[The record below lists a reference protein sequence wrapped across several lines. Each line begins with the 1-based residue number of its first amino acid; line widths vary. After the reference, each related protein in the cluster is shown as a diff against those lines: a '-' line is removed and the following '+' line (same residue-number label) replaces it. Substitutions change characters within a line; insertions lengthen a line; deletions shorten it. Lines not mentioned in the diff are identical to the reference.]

1 MKKNQEK
8 ILVIGLALIVLV
20 ATIATF
26 IYISNYTN
34 ISIFKN
40 VERETSLALKETVK
54 EGELQK
60 FNFFGNL
67 LSEREVGAPVAIEN
81 FTIAYD
87 IEEPTDQDVTATIT
101 FENENVVITNNGGNN
116 TYTFSENG
124 SFTFEFK
131 NENEE
136 IGTAVATVNW
146 IYKEAPKATIT
157 YSTTDPTNQDV
168 TATISFPGT
177 EVFVI
182 TTEPSYT
189 FTENGEHVFT
199 YEDEFGHVGTAVAKV
214 NWIYKEAPKATIKYS
229 TTELTNQD
237 VTATVLFDNTDIL
250 VIIDN
255 DTYTFTENGEHVFTY
270 EDEFGNVGTAV
281 ATVNWIDKTA
291 PVATIGYSEVDPT
304 NQDVTA
310 TISFDKENVRI
321 TNNEGSNTY
330 TFTEKGE
337 FTFEFVDEAGN
348 TGTAVAK
355 VTWIYKEAPK
365 ARIKY
370 STTEPTRENVT
381 ATVVFDNLE
390 IFVIMGEDSYT
401 FTENGEHI
409 FEYEDEAGNQGTVVA
424 RVDWIYKEAPKATIE
439 YNIDTL
445 TNQDVVA
452 TITFDRENVTI
463 TNNEG
468 NNTYTFEENGEF
480 IFEYVDSLGN
490 AGTTTVTVDWI
501 DKTAPVATIGY
512 SEVDPTNQ
520 DVTATISFDK
530 ENVRITNNE
539 GSNTYTFTEKGEFT
553 FEFVDEAGNTGTAV
567 AKVTW
572 IYKEAPKARIKYST
586 TEPTRENVTA
596 TVVFDNLEI
605 FVIMGEDSYTF
616 TENGEHIFEY
626 EDEAGNQ
633 GTVVARVDWI
643 YKEAP
648 KATIEY
654 NIDTLTNQDVV
665 ATITF
670 DRENV
675 TITNNEGNNTYTF
688 EENGEFIFEYVDS
701 LGNAGTTTVTVDW
714 IDKTAP
720 VATIGYSEVDPTNQD
735 VTATISFDKEN
746 VRITNN
752 EGSNTYT
759 FTEKGE
765 FTFEFVD
772 EAGNTGTAVAKVT
785 WIYKEAPKA
794 TIKYSTT
801 EPTNGDVTAEI
812 YFKDVEI
819 FVIIVNDKY
828 TFTENGEHTF
838 YYEDEA
844 GNQGSATAKVDW
856 IYKGEPKAT
865 IEYSETNLTNQDVT
879 ATITFDR
886 ENVTITNNEGNNTYT
901 FEENGEFTFE
911 YADLLGNTGTTTV
924 TVDWIDKVAPVATI
938 EYSTTEAT
946 REDVTATIS
955 FDKENVRI
963 TNNEGSNTY
972 TFTENGEFTFEFE
985 DAAGN
990 TGTAVARV
998 DWIYKEAPIATIEYD
1013 INTLTN
1019 QDVTATITFDRENV
1033 IVTGGNTHTFT
1044 ENGEYTFEFEDAAG
1058 NTGTAL
1064 AEVDWIDKVVP
1075 VATIEYDITE
1085 LTNQDVRATI
1095 TFDKENVTVTGG
1107 DTYTF
1112 TENGEYT
1119 FEYTDAAGN
1128 TGRETASVDWI
1139 DKVVANAT
1147 IEYST
1152 TTATRNDVTVTV
1164 TFDKENVTILNNDG
1178 FNTYTFTENA
1188 AFTFEYIDEAG
1199 NRGTADAMVTWIDK
1213 EAPIATLEYSTIE
1226 ATNEDVTVTITF
1238 DEENVIILNNEGSNT
1253 YTFEENGE
1261 FTFEF
1266 EDQVGNVGTAVAEV
1280 DWIDKE
1286 LPTARIEYSTT
1297 EETKDPVTVRL
1308 VDPSKDITIIN
1319 NNGSDT
1325 YTFNRNG
1332 TFTFII
1338 EDELG
1343 NRNEITATVSWIDTT
1358 EIDSEVTSDEYKI
1371 ENGYIKNIK
1380 QNTKV
1385 EDFKKNIN
1393 VMAEVIIKDK
1403 NGKMVQDDEIMAT
1416 GMKVFAGINIYTG
1429 VVTGD
1434 MDGNG
1439 KITITDLAKLCLH
1452 YIDKELLK
1460 DEYKEAADVDGNNK
1474 ISINDLAKLQLILIG
1489 KNK

>member
-60 FNFFGNL
+60 FNFFSNL

-370 STTEPTRENVT
+370 STTEPTREDVK

-390 IFVIMGEDSYT
+390 ILVIMGEDTYI

-501 DKTAPVATIGY
+501 DKTAPVATIEY

-539 GSNTYTFTEKGEFT
+539 GN
-553 FEFVDEAGNTGTAV
+553 
-567 AKVTW
+567 
-572 IYKEAPKARIKYST
+572 
-586 TEPTRENVTA
+586 
-596 TVVFDNLEI
+596 
-605 FVIMGEDSYTF
+605 
-616 TENGEHIFEY
+616 
-626 EDEAGNQ
+626 
-633 GTVVARVDWI
+633 
-643 YKEAP
+643 
-648 KATIEY
+648 
-654 NIDTLTNQDVV
+654 
-665 ATITF
+665 
-670 DRENV
+670 
-675 TITNNEGNNTYTF
+675 
-688 EENGEFIFEYVDS
+688 
-701 LGNAGTTTVTVDW
+701 
-714 IDKTAP
+714 
-720 VATIGYSEVDPTNQD
+720 
-735 VTATISFDKEN
+735 
-746 VRITNN
+746 
-752 EGSNTYT
+752 NTYT

-946 REDVTATIS
+946 REDVTATIN
-955 FDKENVRI
+955 FDKENVTI
-963 TNNEGSNTY
+963 TNNEENNTH

-990 TGTAVARV
+990 TGTAVAKV
-998 DWIYKEAPIATIEYD
+998 DWIYKEAPIAIIEYD

-1152 TTATRNDVTVTV
+1152 TTATRNNVTVTV
-1164 TFDKENVTILNNDG
+1164 TFDKENVTILNNEG
-1178 FNTYTFTENA
+1178 SNTYTFTENA

-1238 DEENVIILNNEGSNT
+1238 DEENVRITNNEGSNT

-1403 NGKMVQDDEIMAT
+1403 NGKIVQDDEIMAT

>member
-60 FNFFGNL
+60 FNFFSNL

-501 DKTAPVATIGY
+501 DKTAPVATIEY

-539 GSNTYTFTEKGEFT
+539 GN
-553 FEFVDEAGNTGTAV
+553 
-567 AKVTW
+567 
-572 IYKEAPKARIKYST
+572 
-586 TEPTRENVTA
+586 
-596 TVVFDNLEI
+596 
-605 FVIMGEDSYTF
+605 
-616 TENGEHIFEY
+616 
-626 EDEAGNQ
+626 
-633 GTVVARVDWI
+633 
-643 YKEAP
+643 
-648 KATIEY
+648 
-654 NIDTLTNQDVV
+654 
-665 ATITF
+665 
-670 DRENV
+670 
-675 TITNNEGNNTYTF
+675 
-688 EENGEFIFEYVDS
+688 
-701 LGNAGTTTVTVDW
+701 
-714 IDKTAP
+714 
-720 VATIGYSEVDPTNQD
+720 
-735 VTATISFDKEN
+735 
-746 VRITNN
+746 
-752 EGSNTYT
+752 NTYT

-946 REDVTATIS
+946 REDVTATIN
-955 FDKENVRI
+955 FDKENVTI
-963 TNNEGSNTY
+963 TNNEENNTH

-1058 NTGTAL
+1058 NTGTAV

-1119 FEYTDAAGN
+1119 FEYTDEAGN

-1178 FNTYTFTENA
+1178 SNTYTFTENA

>member
-60 FNFFGNL
+60 FNFFSNL

-370 STTEPTRENVT
+370 STTEPTREDVK

-390 IFVIMGEDSYT
+390 ILVIMGEDTYI

-490 AGTTTVTVDWI
+490 T
-501 DKTAPVATIGY
+501 
-512 SEVDPTNQ
+512 
-520 DVTATISFDK
+520 
-530 ENVRITNNE
+530 
-539 GSNTYTFTEKGEFT
+539 
-553 FEFVDEAGNTGTAV
+553 
-567 AKVTW
+567 
-572 IYKEAPKARIKYST
+572 
-586 TEPTRENVTA
+586 
-596 TVVFDNLEI
+596 
-605 FVIMGEDSYTF
+605 
-616 TENGEHIFEY
+616 
-626 EDEAGNQ
+626 
-633 GTVVARVDWI
+633 
-643 YKEAP
+643 
-648 KATIEY
+648 
-654 NIDTLTNQDVV
+654 
-665 ATITF
+665 
-670 DRENV
+670 
-675 TITNNEGNNTYTF
+675 
-688 EENGEFIFEYVDS
+688 
-701 LGNAGTTTVTVDW
+701 GTTTVTVDW

-946 REDVTATIS
+946 REDVTATIN
-955 FDKENVRI
+955 FDKENVTI
-963 TNNEGSNTY
+963 TNNEENNTH

-1058 NTGTAL
+1058 NTGTAV

-1119 FEYTDAAGN
+1119 FEYTDEAGN

-1178 FNTYTFTENA
+1178 SNTYTFTENA

>member
-490 AGTTTVTVDWI
+490 TGTTTVTVDWI
-501 DKTAPVATIGY
+501 DKTAPVATIEY

-539 GSNTYTFTEKGEFT
+539 GNNTYTFTEKGEFT

-720 VATIGYSEVDPTNQD
+720 VATIGYSEVDPTNQ
-735 VTATISFDKEN
+735 
-746 VRITNN
+746 
-752 EGSNTYT
+752 
-759 FTEKGE
+759 
-765 FTFEFVD
+765 
-772 EAGNTGTAVAKVT
+772 
-785 WIYKEAPKA
+785 
-794 TIKYSTT
+794 
-801 EPTNGDVTAEI
+801 
-812 YFKDVEI
+812 
-819 FVIIVNDKY
+819 
-828 TFTENGEHTF
+828 
-838 YYEDEA
+838 
-844 GNQGSATAKVDW
+844 
-856 IYKGEPKAT
+856 
-865 IEYSETNLTNQDVT
+865 
-879 ATITFDR
+879 
-886 ENVTITNNEGNNTYT
+886 
-901 FEENGEFTFE
+901 
-911 YADLLGNTGTTTV
+911 
-924 TVDWIDKVAPVATI
+924 
-938 EYSTTEAT
+938 
-946 REDVTATIS
+946 DVTATIS

>member
-60 FNFFGNL
+60 FNFFSNL

-370 STTEPTRENVT
+370 STTEPTREDVK

-390 IFVIMGEDSYT
+390 ILVIMGEDTYI

-490 AGTTTVTVDWI
+490 TGTTTVTVDWI
-501 DKTAPVATIGY
+501 DKTAPVATIEY

-539 GSNTYTFTEKGEFT
+539 GN
-553 FEFVDEAGNTGTAV
+553 
-567 AKVTW
+567 
-572 IYKEAPKARIKYST
+572 
-586 TEPTRENVTA
+586 
-596 TVVFDNLEI
+596 
-605 FVIMGEDSYTF
+605 
-616 TENGEHIFEY
+616 
-626 EDEAGNQ
+626 
-633 GTVVARVDWI
+633 
-643 YKEAP
+643 
-648 KATIEY
+648 
-654 NIDTLTNQDVV
+654 
-665 ATITF
+665 
-670 DRENV
+670 
-675 TITNNEGNNTYTF
+675 
-688 EENGEFIFEYVDS
+688 
-701 LGNAGTTTVTVDW
+701 
-714 IDKTAP
+714 
-720 VATIGYSEVDPTNQD
+720 
-735 VTATISFDKEN
+735 
-746 VRITNN
+746 
-752 EGSNTYT
+752 NTYT

-946 REDVTATIS
+946 REDVTATIN
-955 FDKENVRI
+955 FDKENVTI
-963 TNNEGSNTY
+963 TNNEENNTH

-990 TGTAVARV
+990 TGTAVAKV
-998 DWIYKEAPIATIEYD
+998 DWIYKEAPIAIIEYD

-1152 TTATRNDVTVTV
+1152 TTATRNDVTVIV

-1178 FNTYTFTENA
+1178 SNTYTFTENA

-1403 NGKMVQDDEIMAT
+1403 NGKIVQDDEIMAT

>member
-60 FNFFGNL
+60 FNFFSNL

-370 STTEPTRENVT
+370 STTEPTREDVK

-390 IFVIMGEDSYT
+390 ILVIMGEDTYI

-490 AGTTTVTVDWI
+490 TGTTTVTVDWI
-501 DKTAPVATIGY
+501 DKTAPVATIEY

-539 GSNTYTFTEKGEFT
+539 GN
-553 FEFVDEAGNTGTAV
+553 
-567 AKVTW
+567 
-572 IYKEAPKARIKYST
+572 
-586 TEPTRENVTA
+586 
-596 TVVFDNLEI
+596 
-605 FVIMGEDSYTF
+605 
-616 TENGEHIFEY
+616 
-626 EDEAGNQ
+626 
-633 GTVVARVDWI
+633 
-643 YKEAP
+643 
-648 KATIEY
+648 
-654 NIDTLTNQDVV
+654 
-665 ATITF
+665 
-670 DRENV
+670 
-675 TITNNEGNNTYTF
+675 
-688 EENGEFIFEYVDS
+688 
-701 LGNAGTTTVTVDW
+701 
-714 IDKTAP
+714 
-720 VATIGYSEVDPTNQD
+720 
-735 VTATISFDKEN
+735 
-746 VRITNN
+746 
-752 EGSNTYT
+752 NTYT

-946 REDVTATIS
+946 REDVTATIN
-955 FDKENVRI
+955 FDKENVTI
-963 TNNEGSNTY
+963 TNNEENNTH

-1058 NTGTAL
+1058 NTGTAV

-1119 FEYTDAAGN
+1119 FEYTDEAGN

-1178 FNTYTFTENA
+1178 SNTYTFTENA

>member
-490 AGTTTVTVDWI
+490 TGTTTVTVDWI

-520 DVTATISFDK
+520 
-530 ENVRITNNE
+530 
-539 GSNTYTFTEKGEFT
+539 
-553 FEFVDEAGNTGTAV
+553 
-567 AKVTW
+567 
-572 IYKEAPKARIKYST
+572 
-586 TEPTRENVTA
+586 
-596 TVVFDNLEI
+596 
-605 FVIMGEDSYTF
+605 
-616 TENGEHIFEY
+616 
-626 EDEAGNQ
+626 
-633 GTVVARVDWI
+633 
-643 YKEAP
+643 
-648 KATIEY
+648 
-654 NIDTLTNQDVV
+654 
-665 ATITF
+665 
-670 DRENV
+670 
-675 TITNNEGNNTYTF
+675 
-688 EENGEFIFEYVDS
+688 
-701 LGNAGTTTVTVDW
+701 
-714 IDKTAP
+714 
-720 VATIGYSEVDPTNQD
+720 
-735 VTATISFDKEN
+735 
-746 VRITNN
+746 
-752 EGSNTYT
+752 
-759 FTEKGE
+759 
-765 FTFEFVD
+765 
-772 EAGNTGTAVAKVT
+772 
-785 WIYKEAPKA
+785 
-794 TIKYSTT
+794 
-801 EPTNGDVTAEI
+801 
-812 YFKDVEI
+812 
-819 FVIIVNDKY
+819 
-828 TFTENGEHTF
+828 
-838 YYEDEA
+838 
-844 GNQGSATAKVDW
+844 
-856 IYKGEPKAT
+856 
-865 IEYSETNLTNQDVT
+865 
-879 ATITFDR
+879 
-886 ENVTITNNEGNNTYT
+886 
-901 FEENGEFTFE
+901 
-911 YADLLGNTGTTTV
+911 
-924 TVDWIDKVAPVATI
+924 
-938 EYSTTEAT
+938 
-946 REDVTATIS
+946 DVTATIS

>member
-1 MKKNQEK
+1 M
-8 ILVIGLALIVLV
+8 
-20 ATIATF
+20 
-26 IYISNYTN
+26 
-34 ISIFKN
+34 
-40 VERETSLALKETVK
+40 
-54 EGELQK
+54 
-60 FNFFGNL
+60 
-67 LSEREVGAPVAIEN
+67 
-81 FTIAYD
+81 
-87 IEEPTDQDVTATIT
+87 
-101 FENENVVITNNGGNN
+101 
-116 TYTFSENG
+116 
-124 SFTFEFK
+124 
-131 NENEE
+131 
-136 IGTAVATVNW
+136 
-146 IYKEAPKATIT
+146 
-157 YSTTDPTNQDV
+157 
-168 TATISFPGT
+168 
-177 EVFVI
+177 
-182 TTEPSYT
+182 
-189 FTENGEHVFT
+189 
-199 YEDEFGHVGTAVAKV
+199 
-214 NWIYKEAPKATIKYS
+214 
-229 TTELTNQD
+229 
-237 VTATVLFDNTDIL
+237 
-250 VIIDN
+250 
-255 DTYTFTENGEHVFTY
+255 
-270 EDEFGNVGTAV
+270 
-281 ATVNWIDKTA
+281 
-291 PVATIGYSEVDPT
+291 DPT

-321 TNNEGSNTY
+321 TNNEGN
-330 TFTEKGE
+330 
-337 FTFEFVDEAGN
+337 
-348 TGTAVAK
+348 
-355 VTWIYKEAPK
+355 
-365 ARIKY
+365 
-370 STTEPTRENVT
+370 
-381 ATVVFDNLE
+381 
-390 IFVIMGEDSYT
+390 
-401 FTENGEHI
+401 
-409 FEYEDEAGNQGTVVA
+409 
-424 RVDWIYKEAPKATIE
+424 
-439 YNIDTL
+439 
-445 TNQDVVA
+445 
-452 TITFDRENVTI
+452 
-463 TNNEG
+463 
-468 NNTYTFEENGEF
+468 
-480 IFEYVDSLGN
+480 
-490 AGTTTVTVDWI
+490 
-501 DKTAPVATIGY
+501 
-512 SEVDPTNQ
+512 
-520 DVTATISFDK
+520 
-530 ENVRITNNE
+530 
-539 GSNTYTFTEKGEFT
+539 
-553 FEFVDEAGNTGTAV
+553 
-567 AKVTW
+567 
-572 IYKEAPKARIKYST
+572 
-586 TEPTRENVTA
+586 
-596 TVVFDNLEI
+596 
-605 FVIMGEDSYTF
+605 
-616 TENGEHIFEY
+616 
-626 EDEAGNQ
+626 
-633 GTVVARVDWI
+633 
-643 YKEAP
+643 
-648 KATIEY
+648 
-654 NIDTLTNQDVV
+654 
-665 ATITF
+665 
-670 DRENV
+670 
-675 TITNNEGNNTYTF
+675 
-688 EENGEFIFEYVDS
+688 
-701 LGNAGTTTVTVDW
+701 
-714 IDKTAP
+714 
-720 VATIGYSEVDPTNQD
+720 
-735 VTATISFDKEN
+735 
-746 VRITNN
+746 
-752 EGSNTYT
+752 NTYT

>member
-60 FNFFGNL
+60 FNFFSNL

-365 ARIKY
+365 A
-370 STTEPTRENVT
+370 
-381 ATVVFDNLE
+381 
-390 IFVIMGEDSYT
+390 
-401 FTENGEHI
+401 
-409 FEYEDEAGNQGTVVA
+409 
-424 RVDWIYKEAPKATIE
+424 
-439 YNIDTL
+439 
-445 TNQDVVA
+445 
-452 TITFDRENVTI
+452 
-463 TNNEG
+463 
-468 NNTYTFEENGEF
+468 
-480 IFEYVDSLGN
+480 
-490 AGTTTVTVDWI
+490 
-501 DKTAPVATIGY
+501 
-512 SEVDPTNQ
+512 
-520 DVTATISFDK
+520 
-530 ENVRITNNE
+530 
-539 GSNTYTFTEKGEFT
+539 
-553 FEFVDEAGNTGTAV
+553 
-567 AKVTW
+567 
-572 IYKEAPKARIKYST
+572 
-586 TEPTRENVTA
+586 
-596 TVVFDNLEI
+596 
-605 FVIMGEDSYTF
+605 
-616 TENGEHIFEY
+616 
-626 EDEAGNQ
+626 
-633 GTVVARVDWI
+633 
-643 YKEAP
+643 
-648 KATIEY
+648 
-654 NIDTLTNQDVV
+654 
-665 ATITF
+665 
-670 DRENV
+670 
-675 TITNNEGNNTYTF
+675 
-688 EENGEFIFEYVDS
+688 
-701 LGNAGTTTVTVDW
+701 
-714 IDKTAP
+714 
-720 VATIGYSEVDPTNQD
+720 
-735 VTATISFDKEN
+735 
-746 VRITNN
+746 
-752 EGSNTYT
+752 
-759 FTEKGE
+759 
-765 FTFEFVD
+765 
-772 EAGNTGTAVAKVT
+772 
-785 WIYKEAPKA
+785 

-946 REDVTATIS
+946 REDVTATIN
-955 FDKENVRI
+955 FDKENVTI
-963 TNNEGSNTY
+963 TNNEENNTH

-990 TGTAVARV
+990 TGTAVAKV
-998 DWIYKEAPIATIEYD
+998 DWIYKEAPIAIIEYD

-1152 TTATRNDVTVTV
+1152 TTATRNNVTVTV
-1164 TFDKENVTILNNDG
+1164 TFDKENVTILNNEG
-1178 FNTYTFTENA
+1178 SNTYTFTENA

-1238 DEENVIILNNEGSNT
+1238 DEENVRITNNEGSNT

-1403 NGKMVQDDEIMAT
+1403 NGKIVQDDEIMAT

>member
-330 TFTEKGE
+330 TFTE
-337 FTFEFVDEAGN
+337 
-348 TGTAVAK
+348 
-355 VTWIYKEAPK
+355 
-365 ARIKY
+365 
-370 STTEPTRENVT
+370 
-381 ATVVFDNLE
+381 
-390 IFVIMGEDSYT
+390 
-401 FTENGEHI
+401 
-409 FEYEDEAGNQGTVVA
+409 
-424 RVDWIYKEAPKATIE
+424 
-439 YNIDTL
+439 
-445 TNQDVVA
+445 
-452 TITFDRENVTI
+452 
-463 TNNEG
+463 
-468 NNTYTFEENGEF
+468 
-480 IFEYVDSLGN
+480 
-490 AGTTTVTVDWI
+490 
-501 DKTAPVATIGY
+501 
-512 SEVDPTNQ
+512 
-520 DVTATISFDK
+520 
-530 ENVRITNNE
+530 
-539 GSNTYTFTEKGEFT
+539 
-553 FEFVDEAGNTGTAV
+553 
-567 AKVTW
+567 
-572 IYKEAPKARIKYST
+572 
-586 TEPTRENVTA
+586 
-596 TVVFDNLEI
+596 
-605 FVIMGEDSYTF
+605 
-616 TENGEHIFEY
+616 
-626 EDEAGNQ
+626 
-633 GTVVARVDWI
+633 
-643 YKEAP
+643 
-648 KATIEY
+648 
-654 NIDTLTNQDVV
+654 
-665 ATITF
+665 
-670 DRENV
+670 
-675 TITNNEGNNTYTF
+675 
-688 EENGEFIFEYVDS
+688 
-701 LGNAGTTTVTVDW
+701 
-714 IDKTAP
+714 
-720 VATIGYSEVDPTNQD
+720 
-735 VTATISFDKEN
+735 
-746 VRITNN
+746 
-752 EGSNTYT
+752 
-759 FTEKGE
+759 
-765 FTFEFVD
+765 
-772 EAGNTGTAVAKVT
+772 
-785 WIYKEAPKA
+785 
-794 TIKYSTT
+794 
-801 EPTNGDVTAEI
+801 
-812 YFKDVEI
+812 
-819 FVIIVNDKY
+819 
-828 TFTENGEHTF
+828 
-838 YYEDEA
+838 
-844 GNQGSATAKVDW
+844 
-856 IYKGEPKAT
+856 
-865 IEYSETNLTNQDVT
+865 
-879 ATITFDR
+879 
-886 ENVTITNNEGNNTYT
+886 
-901 FEENGEFTFE
+901 
-911 YADLLGNTGTTTV
+911 
-924 TVDWIDKVAPVATI
+924 
-938 EYSTTEAT
+938 
-946 REDVTATIS
+946 
-955 FDKENVRI
+955 
-963 TNNEGSNTY
+963 
-972 TFTENGEFTFEFE
+972 NGEFTFEFE

-1064 AEVDWIDKVVP
+1064 AEVDWIDKVAP

>member
-281 ATVNWIDKTA
+281 ATVN
-291 PVATIGYSEVDPT
+291 
-304 NQDVTA
+304 
-310 TISFDKENVRI
+310 
-321 TNNEGSNTY
+321 
-330 TFTEKGE
+330 
-337 FTFEFVDEAGN
+337 
-348 TGTAVAK
+348 
-355 VTWIYKEAPK
+355 
-365 ARIKY
+365 
-370 STTEPTRENVT
+370 
-381 ATVVFDNLE
+381 
-390 IFVIMGEDSYT
+390 
-401 FTENGEHI
+401 
-409 FEYEDEAGNQGTVVA
+409 
-424 RVDWIYKEAPKATIE
+424 
-439 YNIDTL
+439 
-445 TNQDVVA
+445 
-452 TITFDRENVTI
+452 
-463 TNNEG
+463 
-468 NNTYTFEENGEF
+468 
-480 IFEYVDSLGN
+480 
-490 AGTTTVTVDWI
+490 WI

>member
-60 FNFFGNL
+60 FNFFSNL

-281 ATVNWIDKTA
+281 ATVN
-291 PVATIGYSEVDPT
+291 
-304 NQDVTA
+304 
-310 TISFDKENVRI
+310 
-321 TNNEGSNTY
+321 
-330 TFTEKGE
+330 
-337 FTFEFVDEAGN
+337 
-348 TGTAVAK
+348 
-355 VTWIYKEAPK
+355 
-365 ARIKY
+365 
-370 STTEPTRENVT
+370 
-381 ATVVFDNLE
+381 
-390 IFVIMGEDSYT
+390 
-401 FTENGEHI
+401 
-409 FEYEDEAGNQGTVVA
+409 
-424 RVDWIYKEAPKATIE
+424 
-439 YNIDTL
+439 
-445 TNQDVVA
+445 
-452 TITFDRENVTI
+452 
-463 TNNEG
+463 
-468 NNTYTFEENGEF
+468 
-480 IFEYVDSLGN
+480 
-490 AGTTTVTVDWI
+490 WI

-1178 FNTYTFTENA
+1178 SNTYTFTENA

-1371 ENGYIKNIK
+1371 ENGYNYFRN
-1380 QNTKV
+1380 Q
-1385 EDFKKNIN
+1385 
-1393 VMAEVIIKDK
+1393 M
-1403 NGKMVQDDEIMAT
+1403 
-1416 GMKVFAGINIYTG
+1416 
-1429 VVTGD
+1429 
-1434 MDGNG
+1434 
-1439 KITITDLAKLCLH
+1439 L
-1452 YIDKELLK
+1452 
-1460 DEYKEAADVDGNNK
+1460 
-1474 ISINDLAKLQLILIG
+1474 
-1489 KNK
+1489 

>member
-490 AGTTTVTVDWI
+490 TGTTTVTVDWI
-501 DKTAPVATIGY
+501 DKTAPVATIEY

-539 GSNTYTFTEKGEFT
+539 GN
-553 FEFVDEAGNTGTAV
+553 
-567 AKVTW
+567 
-572 IYKEAPKARIKYST
+572 
-586 TEPTRENVTA
+586 
-596 TVVFDNLEI
+596 
-605 FVIMGEDSYTF
+605 
-616 TENGEHIFEY
+616 
-626 EDEAGNQ
+626 
-633 GTVVARVDWI
+633 
-643 YKEAP
+643 
-648 KATIEY
+648 
-654 NIDTLTNQDVV
+654 
-665 ATITF
+665 
-670 DRENV
+670 
-675 TITNNEGNNTYTF
+675 
-688 EENGEFIFEYVDS
+688 
-701 LGNAGTTTVTVDW
+701 
-714 IDKTAP
+714 
-720 VATIGYSEVDPTNQD
+720 
-735 VTATISFDKEN
+735 
-746 VRITNN
+746 
-752 EGSNTYT
+752 NTYT